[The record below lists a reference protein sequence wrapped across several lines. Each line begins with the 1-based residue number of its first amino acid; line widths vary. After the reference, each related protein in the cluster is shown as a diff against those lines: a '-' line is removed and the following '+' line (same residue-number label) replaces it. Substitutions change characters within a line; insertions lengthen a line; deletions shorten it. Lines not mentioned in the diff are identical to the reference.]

1 MNYGTFG
8 DCRIWGAASLA
19 RTRECGT
26 EFKHTVL
33 SAYFAWGP
41 RLYPRAV
48 YLPRGIAIAMRA
60 LSLLLAA
67 LSCSPVAAAA
77 APSLTG
83 AAVAPHGGDPGFG
96 EVLHQQLLSCGG
108 PLGKVATT
116 RPPSTA
122 GPQRTR
128 RPLAPA
134 ARPAG
139 GREILIASVA
149 GFGLVGATSLSLT
162 TSRALLGGA
171 GLGAALAEGARV
183 GQRWG
188 RVSAA
193 FGGGRAAA
201 RWAGASEGLA
211 SVLAAAAAG
220 AVGSRSPA
228 EVPARVGAFV
238 ALAVGIEAGAPRALG
253 RCAGALRRAAEVE
266 LAARRALFARP
277 PAARPPERPPPK
289 PVGGAGGTG
298 SAVGGAA
305 VAPWRRVQR
314 WVDSLNAELGH
325 APPPGGRGQM

>member
-1 MNYGTFG
+1 
-8 DCRIWGAASLA
+8 
-19 RTRECGT
+19 
-26 EFKHTVL
+26 
-33 SAYFAWGP
+33 
-41 RLYPRAV
+41 
-48 YLPRGIAIAMRA
+48 MRA
-60 LSLLLAA
+60 LSLVLAA

-77 APSLTG
+77 APSLSG

-122 GPQRTR
+122 GLQRTR
-128 RPLAPA
+128 RPLARSA

-139 GREILIASVA
+139 GREVLIASVA

-162 TSRALLGGA
+162 SSAALLGGA

-201 RWAGASEGLA
+201 CWAGASEGLA

-253 RCAGALRRAAEVE
+253 RCAGALRRAAEAE

-289 PVGGAGGTG
+289 PVGGA
-298 SAVGGAA
+298 VGGAA

-325 APPPGGRGQM
+325 AAPPGGRGQM

>member
-1 MNYGTFG
+1 
-8 DCRIWGAASLA
+8 
-19 RTRECGT
+19 
-26 EFKHTVL
+26 
-33 SAYFAWGP
+33 
-41 RLYPRAV
+41 
-48 YLPRGIAIAMRA
+48 MRA

-67 LSCSPVAAAA
+67 LLCSPVAAAA

-108 PLGKVATT
+108 PLGKVG
-116 RPPSTA
+116 PLSTA
-122 GPQRTR
+122 GLQRTR
-128 RPLAPA
+128 RPLARSA

-139 GREILIASVA
+139 GREVLIASVA

-162 TSRALLGGA
+162 TSTALLGGA

-220 AVGSRSPA
+220 AVGSRSPS

-325 APPPGGRGQM
+325 APPAGGRGQM

>member
-1 MNYGTFG
+1 
-8 DCRIWGAASLA
+8 
-19 RTRECGT
+19 
-26 EFKHTVL
+26 
-33 SAYFAWGP
+33 
-41 RLYPRAV
+41 
-48 YLPRGIAIAMRA
+48 MRA

-108 PLGKVATT
+108 PLGKVG
-116 RPPSTA
+116 PPSTA
-122 GPQRTR
+122 GLQRTR
-128 RPLAPA
+128 RPLARSA

-139 GREILIASVA
+139 GREVLIASVA

-162 TSRALLGGA
+162 TSTALLGGA

-201 RWAGASEGLA
+201 CWAGASEGLA

>member
-1 MNYGTFG
+1 MATFG

-19 RTRECGT
+19 RTHECGT
-26 EFKHTVL
+26 EFKHTVFEFSL
-33 SAYFAWGP
+33 TCAGV
-41 RLYPRAV
+41 RDPRAV

-60 LSLLLAA
+60 LSLVLAA

-108 PLGKVATT
+108 PLGKVG
-116 RPPSTA
+116 PPSTA
-122 GPQRTR
+122 GLQQTR

-139 GREILIASVA
+139 GREVLIASVA

-162 TSRALLGGA
+162 TSTALLGGA

-201 RWAGASEGLA
+201 CWAGASEGLA

-220 AVGSRSPA
+220 AIGSRSPA

-253 RCAGALRRAAEVE
+253 WCAGALRRAAEAE

-289 PVGGAGGTG
+289 PVGGAGGAG
-298 SAVGGAA
+298 SAAGRAA